1 MFQSA
6 AITNYLQDFTTISTS
21 LTMPVLVLIGHDD
34 YVVGPDHYKSFHFP
48 HQQVIVLSGKH
59 FVLIENPK
67 ETNQAIRSFVHKLPR
82 KD

>member
-1 MFQSA
+1 
-6 AITNYLQDFTTISTS
+6 
-21 LTMPVLVLIGHDD
+21 MPVLVLIGHDD
-34 YVVGPDHYKSFHFP
+34 YVVGPNHYKSSHFP